1 MKALLC
7 TEIGPAS
14 QLSVQDVDDP
24 AAGPGQV
31 VLDVAAAGLNFPDTL
46 IIEGKYQFKP
56 DFPFSPGGE
65 AAGVV
70 SEVGDGVDGISEGDR
85 VIALSSH
92 GAFAEKWA
100 TDAGSVIPVP
110 HGLDWSEAAAY
121 GLTYGTSFYALKNR
135 VRLQPGETLLV
146 LGASGGVGS
155 AAVELG
161 KAMGATVIA
170 AASTPEKL
178 EWATDLGADHTIN
191 YHNEDLRGRLA
202 ELTGGRGVDVVYD
215 PVGGDVTETAVR
227 STAWNG
233 RLAVVGFAAGDIP
246 AIPLNLTLLKGM
258 SIVGVFWG
266 RSIMQ
271 EEPALHHENFA
282 EMAGMIADGRIR
294 PRVSAEFSLD
304 EYEEAFALF
313 TNRRVR
319 GKAVFRIR

>member
-1 MKALLC
+1 MRALLC
-7 TEIGPAS
+7 TELGPAS
-14 QLSVQDVDDP
+14 KLSVQEVDDP
-24 AAGPGQV
+24 SPGVGQV
-31 VLDVAAAGLNFPDTL
+31 VVDVEAAGLNFPDTL
-46 IIEGKYQFKP
+46 VIQGTYQFKP
-56 DFPFSPGGE
+56 DLPFSPGGE

-70 SEVGDGVDGISEGDR
+70 SEVGEGVEGVSVGDR

-110 HGLDWSEAAAY
+110 EGLDWSEAAAY
-121 GLTYGTSFYALKNR
+121 GLTYGTSYYGLKSR
-135 VRLQPGETLLV
+135 ARLQRGETLLV

-178 EWATDLGADHTIN
+178 AWAEDLGADHLID
-191 YHNEDLRGRLA
+191 YRNEDLRKRLS
-202 ELTGGRGVDVVYD
+202 ELTDGRGVDVVYD
-215 PVGGDVTETAVR
+215 PVGGDLTEVAVR

-266 RSIMQ
+266 RSILR
-271 EEPALHHENFA
+271 EEPALHRENFA
-282 EMAGMIADGRIR
+282 EMAAMIADGRIR
-294 PRVSAEFSLD
+294 PRVSAEFALD
-304 EYEEAFALF
+304 DYEAAFAMF
-313 TNRRVR
+313 TERKVM

>member
-1 MKALLC
+1 MRALLC
-7 TEIGPAS
+7 TELGPAS
-14 QLSVQDVDDP
+14 KLTVAEVDDP
-24 AAGPGQV
+24 TPGPGQV
-31 VLDVAAAGLNFPDTL
+31 VVDVEAAGLNFPDTL

-56 DFPFSPGGE
+56 DLPFSPGGE
-65 AAGVV
+65 AAGVI
-70 SEVGDGVDGISEGDR
+70 SDVGDGVEGLAKGDR

-100 TDAGSVIPVP
+100 TDAGTVIPVP
-110 HGLDWSEAAAY
+110 EGLDWSEAAAY
-121 GLTYGTSFYALKNR
+121 GLTYGTSYYGLKNR
-135 VRLQPGETLLV
+135 ARLQPGETLLV

-161 KAMGATVIA
+161 KVMGATVIA
-170 AASTPEKL
+170 AASTSEKL
-178 EWATDLGADHTIN
+178 EWARELGADHVVD
-191 YHNEDLRGRLA
+191 YRNEDLRTRLA
-202 ELTGGRGVDVVYD
+202 EITGGRGVDVVYD

-246 AIPLNLTLLKGM
+246 SIPLNLTLLKGM

-271 EEPALHHENFA
+271 EEPELHRENFA
-282 EMAGMIADGRIR
+282 EMAAMIAEGRIR

-304 EYEEAFALF
+304 DYEAAFALF
-313 TNRRVR
+313 TNRQVK
-319 GKAVFRIR
+319 GKAVFRLR